1 LEADLTRAHLNEA
14 NLSGA
19 DLTGASLQGVQ
30 LIQTDL
36 TDADLTGCRIHGIA
50 AWGPKLA
57 GAKQRD
63 LVITRDDEAK
73 ITVNNIEVARFHN
86 PKIRDVIDT
95 IGRKR

>member
-1 LEADLTRAHLNEA
+1 
-14 NLSGA
+14 
-19 DLTGASLQGVQ
+19 

-36 TDADLTGCRIHGIA
+36 TDADITGCRIHGIA

-63 LVITRDDEAK
+63 LVITRDDEPK
-73 ITVNNIEVARFHN
+73 ITVDNIGVAQFVYLLLHN

-95 IGRKR
+95 IGKKGVLLLGCFTGGGWRSWNACETNSAT